1 MIDITDWSTLQAL
14 QADMRVSACNDK
26 VRKVMSDTGL
36 LLYEKSV
43 RSEKDDLNDE
53 GCLFRQT
60 EKLNDLLYPVFD
72 ISLVIDRCSIFP
84 YSTFL

>member
-14 QADMRVSACNDK
+14 QADLRVSSCNEK

-43 RSEKDDLNDE
+43 RIEKDDLNDE

-60 EKLNDLLYPVFD
+60 EKLSDLLYPVID
-72 ISLVIDRCSIFP
+72 IRLVIDRRSIFP
-84 YSTFL
+84 NSTFL